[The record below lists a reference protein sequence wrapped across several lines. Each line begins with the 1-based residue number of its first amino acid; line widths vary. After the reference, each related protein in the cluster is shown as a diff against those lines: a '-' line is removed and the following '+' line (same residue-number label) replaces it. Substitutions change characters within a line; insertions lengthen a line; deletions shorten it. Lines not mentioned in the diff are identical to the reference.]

1 MNKTNIG
8 KFLLVALAIWRL
20 SRAMAWERGPSD
32 VFAKTRAAVAR
43 RWPYAPAEA
52 AGYLGP
58 DDYAQDG
65 KAESWQRAG
74 IKCPLCISFWLG
86 LVVTMA
92 ALLNSRVQKV
102 VDTLM
107 FGLAL
112 AGGAAWLN
120 KLEKRLNGY

>member
-1 MNKTNIG
+1 MIVY
-8 KFLLVALAIWRL
+8 KFATATLAVWRL
-20 SRAMAWERGPSD
+20 SRAIAWERGPTD
-32 VFAKTRAAVAR
+32 IFARTRQAVAQ

-52 AGYLGP
+52 ANYLCP
-58 DDYAQDG
+58 DDYDQNG

-86 LVVTMA
+86 IVMA
-92 ALLNSRVQKV
+92 VAMLPKGRVRAL
-102 VDTLM
+102 VDTLAL
-107 FGLAL
+107 GVAL

>member
-1 MNKTNIG
+1 M
-8 KFLLVALAIWRL
+8 FAVAIWRL

-32 VFAKTRAAVAR
+32 VFAKTRSAVAR
-43 RWPYAPAEA
+43 RYPHAPAEA

-58 DDYAQDG
+58 NDYGQDG

-86 LVVTMA
+86 LVA
-92 ALLNSRVQKV
+92 AVISLPGGRVRQF
-102 VDTLM
+102 VDALAL
-107 FGLAL
+107 GLAL

-120 KLEKRLNGY
+120 KLEKKLNDY